1 MTYETLKVFDCQDMP
16 DEVRED
22 FFLSTQQGNDCLVT
36 VYVDDESLDEAEQD
50 DGNLVSVILWLR
62 ENGAIEDEKV
72 IVKHWW

>member
-16 DEVRED
+16 DEIRED
-22 FFLSTQQGNDCLVT
+22 FFFITQQGNDCLVT
-36 VYVDDESLDEAEQD
+36 VYVDDESLDEAELD
-50 DGNLVSVILWLR
+50 DVNLVSVILWLR